1 MLNQTRIQIRRR
13 QNQFS
18 ENYRRF
24 TRSLENPHPKLLEE
38 TLQILKEY
46 ELLTN
51 DLYRLR
57 AQAPRKDP
65 LRQRMEDY
73 VAAFSHEILSLQK
86 VEEKK
91 SGYENFIQNY
101 RRVWRE
107 NFSLFL
113 FTLLLVSGLL
123 GWYVTWMDPGNAMA
137 FLPESTFEDVLKKH
151 RWFEEIQ
158 RSPWVDGLLIAKNNI
173 GVAIHCFIFGSLL
186 GLGGLYVLSTNGLM
200 LGAIFAFCAQN
211 DFHEALLQFVIGHG
225 ALELTI
231 IIASAFASFLIGR
244 VFYMRPYRLFKT
256 RMAAAARDAKYVLL
270 GILPWLIIAA
280 SVEVFVSPW
289 PVFSFPIKLTISL
302 GLTAAFWIWTLKR
315 DPSTPPGKNTL

>member
-1 MLNQTRIQIRRR
+1 
-13 QNQFS
+13 
-18 ENYRRF
+18 
-24 TRSLENPHPKLLEE
+24 
-38 TLQILKEY
+38 
-46 ELLTN
+46 
-51 DLYRLR
+51 
-57 AQAPRKDP
+57 
-65 LRQRMEDY
+65 MEDY
-73 VAAFSHEILSLQK
+73 VAAFSHEILSPQK

-113 FTLLLVSGLL
+113 FTLLLFLASALL

-173 GVAIHCFIFGSLL
+173 GVAINCFIFGALL
-186 GLGGLYVLSTNGLM
+186 GLGGLYLLSYNGLM
-200 LGAIFAFCAQN
+200 LGAIFAFCTQN
-211 DFHEALLQFVIGHG
+211 DFHDALLQFVIGHG
-225 ALELTI
+225 TLELTI

-244 VFYMRPYRLFKT
+244 VFYMRPYRLFKA
-256 RMAAAARDAKYVLL
+256 RMAAAALDAKYVVL
-270 GILPWLIIAA
+270 GILPWLVIAA

-289 PVFSFPIKLTISL
+289 PAFSFPVKLALSL
-302 GLTAAFWIWTLKR
+302 SLTAAFWIWTLKSAPSSLQRNVKFKMNHRKTQDADPR
-315 DPSTPPGKNTL
+315 DFISD